1 MGSAA
6 ALRRVSTDALQTDS
20 CKCDP
25 VSCIECD
32 AAAATMKIAGA
43 LSFTWTSASTK
54 RPLGA
59 PAVSTS
65 STTKSTSCRLFSTG
79 SNGCR
84 QYAFACST
92 HHIW

>member
-6 ALRRVSTDALQTDS
+6 ASQRIPTDALQTDS
-20 CKCDP
+20 CKCALAF
-25 VSCIECD
+25 CIECD
-32 AAAATMKIAGA
+32 AAAPTMKIAGE

-59 PAVSTS
+59 PAMSTS
-65 STTKSTSCRLFSTG
+65 STTESTSCRLFSTG

-92 HHIW
+92 HHVC